1 MKGTLFVVSSPS
13 GGGKTSLVKN
23 LLETEDKIELSVSH
37 TTRPPR
43 PTEREG
49 IDYHFVNADDF
60 EAMCKANDFLE
71 HATVFGNRYGTSRSA
86 VTEQLE
92 LGTDVVLD
100 IDWQGAE
107 QIRSRMPDSV
117 SIFIVPPSRAVL
129 EQRLRGRR
137 TDSPDVIEK
146 RMRAATAEISHYHEF
161 EYLLINDDFE
171 QAAAELRLIVRACRL
186 RTPVQKAR
194 HDALVRE
201 LLADDGSIE

>member
-23 LLETEDKIELSVSH
+23 LLETEDKIVLSVSH

>member
-23 LLETEDKIELSVSH
+23 LLETEDKIVLSVSH

-49 IDYHFVNADDF
+49 IDYHFVNSDDF

-71 HATVFGNRYGTSRSA
+71 HATVFGNRYGTSRNA
-86 VTEQLE
+86 VTEQIE

-129 EQRLRGRR
+129 EQRLRNRR
-137 TDSPDVIEK
+137 TDSPQVIEK
-146 RMRAATAEISHYHEF
+146 RMRAATAEISHYHDF
-161 EYLLINDDFE
+161 EYLLVNDDFE
-171 QAAAELRLIVRACRL
+171 RAAAELRLIVRACRL
-186 RTPVQKAR
+186 RTAVQKAR
-194 HDALVRE
+194 HDALIRE
-201 LLADDGSIE
+201 LLADTGSIE